1 LLSPSVPGGEDAAS
15 SGIPAACTGG
25 WLINSMELSVIVQ
38 IISTFAMTLG
48 IVFGLLNLRNF
59 QVMRKREAAI
69 LMLNSFQ
76 TMEFVRGL
84 LYIFDLPDHASD
96 EDLNALPEEKFM
108 TIYLVLGTWERL
120 GILVHRHEI
129 PIDLVDDAFSG
140 PIILSW
146 VKLGGFVGSFRARVN
161 RETGF
166 EWFQWLAERLAER
179 EQHGSAIP
187 AYVAH
192 KKWKPRK

>member
-1 LLSPSVPGGEDAAS
+1 MDLS
-15 SGIPAACTGG
+15 
-25 WLINSMELSVIVQ
+25 N
-38 IISTFAMTLG
+38 IIQVVSTTAMTLG
-48 IVFGLLNLRNF
+48 IVFGILNLRNF
-59 QVMRKREAAI
+59 QAMRKREAAI

-84 LYIFDLPDHASD
+84 LYVFDLPDNATN
-96 EDLNALPEEKFM
+96 EDMDSLPEEKYM

-120 GILVHRHEI
+120 GILVFRNEI
-129 PIDLVDDAFSG
+129 SVDLVDDAFSG
-140 PIILSW
+140 PIIQSW
-146 VKLGGFVGSFRARVN
+146 IKLGKYVENFRVRMN

-166 EWFQWLAERLAER
+166 EWFQWLAERMMER

-192 KKWKPRK
+192 KNWKAK

>member
-1 LLSPSVPGGEDAAS
+1 MDLSS
-15 SGIPAACTGG
+15 
-25 WLINSMELSVIVQ
+25 LIQ
-38 IISTFAMTLG
+38 IISSLAMTLG
-48 IVFGLLNLRNF
+48 IVFGILNLKNF
-59 QVMRKREAAI
+59 QASRKREAAI

-84 LYIFDLPDHASD
+84 LYIFDLPDNAAN
-96 EDLNALPEEKFM
+96 EDLESLPEEKFM

-120 GILVHRHEI
+120 GILVHRNEI

-140 PIILSW
+140 PIIQSW
-146 VKLGGFVGSFRARVN
+146 VKLGGYVAAFRARMQ

-166 EWFQWLAERLAER
+166 EWFQWLAERMLER
-179 EQHGSAIP
+179 EQHGSAVP

-192 KKWKPRK
+192 RDWKAG

>member
-1 LLSPSVPGGEDAAS
+1 MQLT
-15 SGIPAACTGG
+15 I
-25 WLINSMELSVIVQ
+25 IIQIV
-38 IISTFAMTLG
+38 STIAMSLG
-48 IVFGLLNLRNF
+48 IVFGILNLRNF

-84 LYIFDLPDHASD
+84 LYIFDLPDNATN
-96 EDLNALPEEKFM
+96 EDLEALPEDKYM

-129 PIDLVDDAFSG
+129 SVELVDDAFSG
-140 PIILSW
+140 PIIQSW
-146 VKLGGFVGSFRARVN
+146 VKLGKYIESFRARVK

-166 EWFQWLAERLAER
+166 EWFQWLAERMLER
-179 EQHGSAIP
+179 ERHGSAVP
-187 AYVAH
+187 AYIAH
-192 KKWKPRK
+192 KNWKPRKN